1 MHFIFAQA
9 RTLSILFCYTI
20 FQFKWHKKNDH
31 QCIFSARRQKLLFG
45 TIHLNSRGKYDW
57 KTRKGIH
64 KLSNHTFF
72 TSPLANIKDGKKLG
86 KGGIWNFYCKLYSDF
101 FSSTLRPSLQ
111 KNIILDF
118 FRKTFSLRSK
128 FYLLMREFFMCV
140 QSKFWSI
147 LLGTSYI
154 FSQIY
159 YHLSCPPS
167 FWKYCWLPTTGLRY
181 VRPLNY
187 IY

>member
-101 FSSTLRPSLQ
+101 VSSTLRPSLQ
-111 KNIILDF
+111 KNIILNF

-159 YHLSCPPS
+159 YQ
-167 FWKYCWLPTTGLRY
+167 
-181 VRPLNY
+181 
-187 IY
+187 